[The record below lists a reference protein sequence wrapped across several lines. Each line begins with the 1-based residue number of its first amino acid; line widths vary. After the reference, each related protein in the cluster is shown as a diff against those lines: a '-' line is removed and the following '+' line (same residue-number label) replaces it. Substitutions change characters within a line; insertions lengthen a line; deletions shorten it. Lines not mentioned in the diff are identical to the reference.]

1 VVIAL
6 KDMMRWCHV
15 MRQGSHV
22 HLPIPLVILDLMR
35 ASVGTQCTPKTKI
48 HISMLAKPE
57 AVTVS
62 YITNS
67 MYPL

>member
-1 VVIAL
+1 
-6 KDMMRWCHV
+6 

-22 HLPIPLVILDLMR
+22 YLPIPLVILDLMR
-35 ASVGTQCTPKTKI
+35 AYVGTQCTPKTKI
-48 HISMLAKPE
+48 HIRMLAKPE

-67 MYPL
+67 MYSL